1 MEGQL
6 LGVVLDKAA
15 HQSGAAVHRL
25 GQNNEIR
32 VAWLHQR
39 FVGANL
45 EAKSGDN
52 EGAQKSKQTLDFLV

>member
-32 VAWLHQR
+32 VA
-39 FVGANL
+39 
-45 EAKSGDN
+45 
-52 EGAQKSKQTLDFLV
+52 